1 VFAMMGAVAVSR
13 ALAPARSR
21 KDVPL
26 GHTLRT
32 LLGTR
37 LHALVQSDV
46 THRTLF
52 AILAKSQPGSHHIK
66 SQVGDFT
73 VALISVTRSAAF
85 KNTQLFSRTTIAVW
99 HRQL

>member
-1 VFAMMGAVAVSR
+1 MMGAVAVSR

-26 GHTLRT
+26 GPTLFERYREP
-32 LLGTR
+32 GCM
-37 LHALVQSDV
+37 VQSDV

>member
-1 VFAMMGAVAVSR
+1 MMGAVAVSR

-52 AILAKSQPGSHHIK
+52 AILG
-66 SQVGDFT
+66 
-73 VALISVTRSAAF
+73 
-85 KNTQLFSRTTIAVW
+85 
-99 HRQL
+99 